1 MRGWNQDLKI
11 IFYVFVAVFIGVLI
25 WTVYQGSYSRRR
37 VKADWLRRDLETV
50 KTLIEEHVDPYW
62 KHPKEDFERLIEK
75 AESSIKKM
83 HRMDFYLLIQPIF
96 ALLSDHESYVHFG
109 MPSYMPVLPFRVK
122 IEKGKMFVH
131 SSIDPRIE
139 DGSLVEEFDGMK
151 TEDFMKW
158 LENYI
163 GAENEAHWEELA
175 EELIFRLP
183 SIQRREKYE
192 IVADGK
198 KLTVKSLAIARYEE
212 KLKELGK
219 KEEPFELLEKNGCKV
234 LKIRTFSI
242 WGRDIRDF
250 EDVLRNLD
258 GDELVIDLRGNG
270 GGSWKMAKML
280 VSYIVDRRVS
290 FKRRVVTKSETRDE
304 EVSVEPIGEGFKG
317 KVYVLVDRRTLDEA
331 YDAALLL
338 SKIATVVGEEPEIG
352 EFRFAY
358 PSFKRLPS
366 VGMYATVSKA
376 KIEHLEKLRVF
387 PEKVCENGGEL

>member
-11 IFYVFVAVFIGVLI
+11 IFYIFVAVFIGALA

-50 KTLIEEHVDPYW
+50 KNLIESHIDPYW
-62 KHPKEDFERLIEK
+62 KHSKEDFEKLIEK

-109 MPSYMPVLPFRVK
+109 MPSYMPVLPFRVR
-122 IEKGKMFVH
+122 IDKGKMFVEN
-131 SSIDPRIE
+131 SIDPRIK
-139 DGSLVEEFDGMK
+139 DGSLIEEFAGMRV
-151 TEDFMKW
+151 EDFMKW
-158 LENYI
+158 LERYI

-175 EELIFRLP
+175 EEFVFRLP

-198 KLTVKSLAIARYEE
+198 KIKFKSLAIARYEE

-219 KEEPFELLEKNGCKV
+219 EEKPFEVFKKNGCKV
-234 LKIRTFSI
+234 LRIRTFSI
-242 WGRDIRDF
+242 WGRDIKDF
-250 EDVLRNLD
+250 EDVLRSLE
-258 GDELVIDLRGNG
+258 GDKLVIDLRRNG

-280 VSYIVDRRVS
+280 VSYIVSRKVS
-290 FKRRVVTKSETRDE
+290 FKRRVVTKTETRDE

-317 KVYVLVDRRTLDEA
+317 EVYVLVNRRTLDEA

-338 SKIATVVGEEPEIG
+338 SKVATVVGEEPEIG

-366 VGMYATVSKA
+366 IGMYATVSKA
-376 KIEHLEKLRVF
+376 KIEYLEKLRVS
-387 PEKVCENGGEL
+387 PTGVCKDGGEL